1 MNICLKGFKRTTRK
15 TIKMVT
21 APIDNYSPE
30 ENSVIFFR
38 HVKRDLGIP
47 STRQMVRLVDNVLS
61 RIQSRLNEEQTR
73 QLLSILSGPLQLLV
87 AKNYGKSRP
96 VKKSFNHLDELV
108 EDVFQED
115 RKSGSRVLK
124 TEVHA
129 LDAVVVILRKLDKY
143 LNLFSYNFLQFKLVQ
158 GVKQVP
164 D

>member
-1 MNICLKGFKRTTRK
+1 
-15 TIKMVT
+15 MVT

-47 STRQMVRLVDNVLS
+47 STRQMVRLVENVLS
-61 RIQSRLNEEQTR
+61 RIQGGLNDEQTR
-73 QLLSILSGPLQLLV
+73 QLLSVLPGPLQLLA
-87 AKNYGKSRP
+87 AKNRKARAA
-96 VKKSFNHLDELV
+96 KKSFVHLDELV
-108 EDVFQED
+108 EDVYEED
-115 RKSGSRVLK
+115 RKSGSHVLK

-129 LDAVVVILRKLDKY
+129 LNAVVVILRKLDKY
-143 LNLFSYNFLQFKLVQ
+143 LNLFSYNFLQFRLVQ

>member
-1 MNICLKGFKRTTRK
+1 
-15 TIKMVT
+15 MVT

-47 STRQMVRLVDNVLS
+47 STRQMIQLVENVLS

-73 QLLSILSGPLQLLV
+73 RLFSVLPGLLQLLA
-87 AKNYGKSRP
+87 AKNYGKNDKLE
-96 VKKSFNHLDELV
+96 KKSFNHLDELV
-108 EDVFQED
+108 EDVYEED
-115 RKSGSRVLK
+115 RKSGSRVLT

-129 LDAVVVILRKLDKY
+129 LNAVVVILRKLDKY
-143 LNLFSYNFLQFKLVQ
+143 LNLFSHNFLQFTLVQ